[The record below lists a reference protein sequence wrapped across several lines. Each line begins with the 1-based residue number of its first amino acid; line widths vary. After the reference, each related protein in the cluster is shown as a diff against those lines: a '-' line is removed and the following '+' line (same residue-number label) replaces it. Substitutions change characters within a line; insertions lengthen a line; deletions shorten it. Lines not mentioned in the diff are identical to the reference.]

1 MVKPLLIVFRPDWT
15 LGREGGVYIQK
26 RRVVYRLLRSYMALH
41 HFRQLL
47 SSHWGKKRGEVLG
60 LIRGLMNGKYVV
72 LSYSL
77 NEGNQFQ
84 YTA

>member
-15 LGREGGVYIQK
+15 LGREGGAYISK
-26 RRVVYRLLRSYMALH
+26 RRVVYRLLRSYMAFCG
-41 HFRQLL
+41 FRQLL
-47 SSHWGKKRGEVLG
+47 SNHSRKKWGMVIG
-60 LIRGLMNGKYVV
+60 LIIGLMNGKYVV